1 MAGEVTKILSTETSS
16 WDARNE
22 RAHLRNAAWERLGR
36 GDGCSLHLMILH
48 VHRKVRGH
56 FIQTSEGEV
65 ALILDQLLASKARN
79 NVEVIIFMAY
89 LGHKSVGSAGKC
101 AYL

>member
-1 MAGEVTKILSTETSS
+1 MF
-16 WDARNE
+16 
-22 RAHLRNAAWERLGR
+22 
-36 GDGCSLHLMILH
+36 LH

-65 ALILDQLLASKARN
+65 ALILDQLLASKACN